1 MYPDPVRSY
10 NDLCEIHKV
19 YEAFAFILNAYT
31 WGVKTKTLKDV
42 LLEIFKGDSIK
53 GINHTIHVALNEYDP
68 FLYTVYN
75 AIIDFEKS
83 NNDYFD
89 CQKHRDYLAR
99 VMEQS
104 KKAMDDTRLEEIYKS
119 KEVPPS
125 YIQELVNKGYLG
137 RDGKT
142 AIKSLQKIADYMAQ
156 VLGMDVTKELLLQ
169 FRQKNGDPFATRSCE
184 DAAGVAMTRPSI
196 PR

>member
-31 WGVKTKTLKDV
+31 LGVKTKTLKDV

-83 NNDYFD
+83 NNDCFD
-89 CQKHRDYLAR
+89 CQKHRDFLAR

-104 KKAMDDTRLEEIYKS
+104 KKAMDETRLEEIYKS

-125 YIQELVNKGYLG
+125 YIPETPEYFQNLIEKKLLYP
-137 RDGKT
+137 DGKR
-142 AIKSLQKIADYMAQ
+142 
-156 VLGMDVTKELLLQ
+156 VLGSLDALIDALGPQPAQFIQETFLKANGKPYTLKHIQDVM
-169 FRQKNGDPFATRSCE
+169 
-184 DAAGVAMTRPSI
+184 AGRKLAD
-196 PR
+196 